1 MTGASEF
8 MTKDETVKILQKTNA
23 ASSLSSIN
31 ALSNVSF
38 KCLIWIW
45 VVVCLISLSL
55 YCTYLFWMS
64 SRQKS
69 KTTKVKTHGFRF
81 VLFCSVLFIDSA
93 WCPSLVSSTLTIVQ
107 DLNVPAVMEQ
117 EDFTS
122 VENGFDLPTCRN
134 ENIQLNIQLR
144 EKDLIFKNKL
154 FQLFDTCRH
163 FDLLAKDGDAF
174 NKTMVVPSS
183 SSSAL
188 LLSNITEMNIT
199 KSKENSLCLLIYNF
213 YNFDEQDKLEKN
225 EYVNRNQRV
234 LVSGQE
240 TKLARHLVEACPTF
254 LYADDDALA
263 GTDGYN
269 VLTASCTM
277 GSDMTVAT
285 GKTLKIKKDPSV
297 VGEISIDRQATSAN
311 KGRHFYVQG
320 NLEME
325 GITLKGGYAVSSI
338 SSNIL
343 LLII

>member
-1 MTGASEF
+1 
-8 MTKDETVKILQKTNA
+8 MTKAESVEILQKINA
-23 ASSLSSIN
+23 ASSLSFIH

-38 KCLIWIW
+38 RYLIWIW
-45 VVVCLISLSL
+45 VVMCLISLSL

-93 WCPSLVSSTLTIVQ
+93 RCPLLVSSTLTTVQ
-107 DLNVPAVMEQ
+107 DLNVPAVVEQ
-117 EDFTS
+117 ENFSDV
-122 VENGFDLPTCRN
+122 VENGLDLPTCRN

-183 SSSAL
+183 SSSTW
-188 LLSNITEMNIT
+188 LLSNITDMNIT
-199 KSKENSLCLLIYNF
+199 KTKENSLCLLIYNF

-277 GSDMTVAT
+277 GRDMTVAT

-297 VGEISIDRQATSAN
+297 VGEISIDRQATSGN
-311 KGRHFYVQG
+311 RGRHFLVYG

-325 GITLKGGYAVSSI
+325 GITLKGGYEVSFI

>member
-1 MTGASEF
+1 
-8 MTKDETVKILQKTNA
+8 MTKDEIVKILQKTNA

-38 KCLIWIW
+38 KYLIWIW
-45 VVVCLISLSL
+45 VVMCLISLSL

-93 WCPSLVSSTLTIVQ
+93 RCHSLVSSTLTIVQ
-107 DLNVPAVMEQ
+107 DLNVPAMMEQ
-117 EDFTS
+117 EDFS
-122 VENGFDLPTCRN
+122 AVVENGLLPTCRN
-134 ENIQLNIQLR
+134 EVTQLNIQLK
-144 EKDLIFKNKL
+144 EKDQKDLIFKNKL
-154 FQLFDTCRH
+154 LKLFDTCRH

-183 SSSAL
+183 SSSTL

-199 KSKENSLCLLIYNF
+199 KTKENSLCLLIYNF
-213 YNFDEQDKLEKN
+213 YNFDEQDKLEKKK
-225 EYVNRNQRV
+225 YVNRNQRV

-254 LYADDDALA
+254 LFADDAALA

-277 GSDMTVAT
+277 GSDMTVAN

-297 VGEISIDRQATSAN
+297 VGNIVLDRQATSAN
-311 KGRHFYVQG
+311 RGQHFYVYG
-320 NLEME
+320 TIVME
-325 GITLKGGYAVSSI
+325 GITLKGGYASVSYI

-343 LLII
+343 LL

>member
-1 MTGASEF
+1 MTTS
-8 MTKDETVKILQKTNA
+8 KDEIVKIPQKTNA

-31 ALSNVSF
+31 VLSNVSF
-38 KCLIWIW
+38 KYLIWIW
-45 VVVCLISLSL
+45 VLMCLISLSL
-55 YCTYLFWMS
+55 YLFWMS

-93 WCPSLVSSTLTIVQ
+93 WCPSLVSSTLSIVQ

-117 EDFTS
+117 EDFS
-122 VENGFDLPTCRN
+122 AVVENGLDLPTCRN
-134 ENIQLNIQLR
+134 EVTQLNIQLK

-183 SSSAL
+183 SSSTL

-199 KSKENSLCLLIYNF
+199 KTKENSLCLLIYNF
-213 YNFDEQDKLEKN
+213 YNFDEQDKLEKK
-225 EYVNRNQRV
+225 EYVNRNQRG
-234 LVSGQE
+234 LVGGQE

-277 GSDMTVAT
+277 GSQMVVAN
-285 GKTLKIKKDPSV
+285 GKTLKIRKDPSV
-297 VGEISIDRQATSAN
+297 VGEISIDRQATSVN
-311 KGRHFYVQG
+311 RGRHFHVYG

-338 SSNIL
+338 TSNIL

>member
-1 MTGASEF
+1 M
-8 MTKDETVKILQKTNA
+8 
-23 ASSLSSIN
+23 
-31 ALSNVSF
+31 SN
-38 KCLIWIW
+38 
-45 VVVCLISLSL
+45 
-55 YCTYLFWMS
+55 
-64 SRQKS
+64 RQKS

-93 WCPSLVSSTLTIVQ
+93 WCPLLVSSTLTTVQ

-117 EDFTS
+117 EDFS
-122 VENGFDLPTCRN
+122 AVVENGLDLPTCRN
-134 ENIQLNIQLR
+134 EVTQLNIQLK

-183 SSSAL
+183 SSTL
-188 LLSNITEMNIT
+188 LLSNITETNIT
-199 KSKENSLCLLIYNF
+199 KTKENSLCLLIYNF
-213 YNFDEQDKLEKN
+213 YNFDEQDKLEKK

-234 LVSGQE
+234 LVVGQE

-277 GSDMTVAT
+277 GSDMTVAN
-285 GKTLKIKKDPSV
+285 GKTLKIRKDPSV
-297 VGEISIDRQATSAN
+297 VGEISIDRQATSVN
-311 KGRHFYVQG
+311 TGYHFHVTQQG
-320 NLEME
+320 TIVME
-325 GITLKGGYAVSSI
+325 GITLKGGYDVSSI

>member
-1 MTGASEF
+1 MP
-8 MTKDETVKILQKTNA
+8 KDEIVNIPQKTNA
-23 ASSLSSIN
+23 ASSLSFIN
-31 ALSNVSF
+31 ALSNLSF
-38 KCLIWIW
+38 KYLIWIW
-45 VVVCLISLSL
+45 VVMCLISLSL
-55 YCTYLFWMS
+55 YLFWMS

-93 WCPSLVSSTLTIVQ
+93 WCPSLVSSTLTTVQ

-117 EDFTS
+117 EDFS
-122 VENGFDLPTCRN
+122 AAVENGLDLPTCRN
-134 ENIQLNIQLR
+134 EVTQLNIQLK

-154 FQLFDTCRH
+154 FKLFDTCRH

-183 SSSAL
+183 SSSSSTL

-199 KSKENSLCLLIYNF
+199 KTKENSLCLLIYNF
-213 YNFDEQDKLEKN
+213 YNFDEQDKLEKK

-234 LVSGQE
+234 LVGGQE

-277 GSDMTVAT
+277 GSDMTVAN

-297 VGEISIDRQATSAN
+297 VGEISIDRQATSGRN
-311 KGRHFYVQG
+311 RHFNVYG

-325 GITLKGGYAVSSI
+325 GVTLKGGYTVSSI
-338 SSNIL
+338 TSNIL

>member
-1 MTGASEF
+1 M
-8 MTKDETVKILQKTNA
+8 
-23 ASSLSSIN
+23 
-31 ALSNVSF
+31 SN
-38 KCLIWIW
+38 
-45 VVVCLISLSL
+45 
-55 YCTYLFWMS
+55 
-64 SRQKS
+64 RQKS

-93 WCPSLVSSTLTIVQ
+93 WCPLLVSSTLTTVQ

-117 EDFTS
+117 EDFS
-122 VENGFDLPTCRN
+122 AVVENGLDLPTCRN
-134 ENIQLNIQLR
+134 EVTQLNIQLK

-183 SSSAL
+183 SSSTL

-213 YNFDEQDKLEKN
+213 YNFDEQDKLEKK

-240 TKLARHLVEACPTF
+240 TKLARHLVEVCPTF
-254 LYADDDALA
+254 LYADDAALA

-277 GSDMTVAT
+277 GSVTVAT

-311 KGRHFYVQG
+311 KHTYYFYVQG
-320 NLEME
+320 TIVME

>member
-1 MTGASEF
+1 
-8 MTKDETVKILQKTNA
+8 MTKDENVKILQKTNA
-23 ASSLSSIN
+23 ASSLSFIN

-38 KCLIWIW
+38 KYLIWIW
-45 VVVCLISLSL
+45 VVMCLISLSL

-64 SRQKS
+64 KRQKS

-93 WCPSLVSSTLTIVQ
+93 WSPSLVSSTLTTVQ

-117 EDFTS
+117 EDFS
-122 VENGFDLPTCRN
+122 AVVENGLDLPTCRN
-134 ENIQLNIQLR
+134 EVTQLNIQLK

-183 SSSAL
+183 SSSTL

-213 YNFDEQDKLEKN
+213 YNFDEQDKLEKK

-234 LVSGQE
+234 LVWGQE

-254 LYADDDALA
+254 LYADDAALA

-277 GSDMTVAT
+277 GSDMTVAN

-311 KGRHFYVQG
+311 KHTYYFLVQG
-320 NLEME
+320 TIVME

-338 SSNIL
+338 TSTIL